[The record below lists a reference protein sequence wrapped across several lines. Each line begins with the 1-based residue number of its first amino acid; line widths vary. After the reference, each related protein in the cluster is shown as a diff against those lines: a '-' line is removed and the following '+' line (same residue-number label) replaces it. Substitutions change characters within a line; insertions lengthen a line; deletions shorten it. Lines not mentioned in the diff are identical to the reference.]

1 MKPQDGLDGPGID
14 ITTGSREPIGDPGRL
29 GPPLQL
35 RDVVLAPPTVRRH
48 DRNEAAP
55 GHEPDD
61 EQPPLEFRHLA
72 GRIGRGAPPGPA
84 YTRPR

>member
-1 MKPQDGLDGPGID
+1 MEPQDGVDGLGVD
-14 ITTGSREPIGDPGRL
+14 STARTGEPLRDPGRL
-29 GPPLQL
+29 GSPLEL
-35 RDVVLAPPTVRRH
+35 RDVLLAPPDVRRH
-48 DRNEAAP
+48 DRDEAAP

-72 GRIGRGAPPGPA
+72 GRIGRGARLGPA